1 MQPRFAFKCA
11 YQGEV
16 WFTVTDQ
23 TGSYSLQLRTHVPEY
38 LRSTFN
44 GDDSAFQRQVVDI
57 VGVLTREYRIDQPV
71 PMDTAQA
78 FNAWRLAEYD
88 AACLQIE
95 ADPIRYG
102 QFDRATDSRLRSP
115 VLAHSTAHYV
125 SGDGWTLQPILDVR
139 QSTAA

>member
-16 WFTVTDQ
+16 WFTVTDR
-23 TGSYSLQLRTHVPEY
+23 TGSYSLQLRTHVPDY
-38 LRSTFN
+38 LRRTFN
-44 GDDSAFQRQVVDI
+44 GDDSAFQRQVLDM

-71 PMDTAQA
+71 PTDTAQA

-88 AACLQIE
+88 TTCRQIE
-95 ADPIRYG
+95 ADSVRYG
-102 QFDRATDSRLRSP
+102 PFNRATDSRLRPP

-125 SGDGWTLQPILDVR
+125 PGDGWTFQPVPDLPQAV
-139 QSTAA
+139 AA